1 MKRFEDSFDDAKDF
15 LGITDYDV
23 YDHYIDDDNL
33 KHLQFCGNED
43 EVNLYYL
50 WKEFQ
55 RNKHKDKLIIV
66 ISDGETCGNSETLRK
81 LVKEIEA
88 GGISIL
94 GLGIQSRAVSNLYTH
109 YKLFDTK
116 ESLDSLPEFL
126 TSTLFRFAK
135 GVAISFSINVFAGD
149 IQ

>member
-1 MKRFEDSFDDAKDF
+1 MNYTIRMKRFEDSFDDAKDF

-23 YDHYIDDDNL
+23 YGHYIDDDNL
-33 KHLQFCGNED
+33 QGLQFCGNED
-43 EVNLYYL
+43 EVNLYYI

-66 ISDGETCGNSETLRK
+66 ISDGETCGSSDTLRK

-88 GGISIL
+88 SGISIM
-94 GLGIQSRAVSNLYTH
+94 GLGIQSRAVASLYTN

-116 ESLDSLPEFL
+116 ESLDGLPEFL
-126 TSTLFRFAK
+126 TSTLFKFAK
-135 GVAISFSINVFAGD
+135 GGK
-149 IQ
+149 